1 MFFYKGAINI
11 IDSPPSN
18 HILLCLHHQ
27 KCYLD
32 TKGPFR
38 GLLLDLLLQF
48 YSNQPFPFDNVL
60 DTIVMG
66 SDNPALKKV
75 R

>member
-1 MFFYKGAINI
+1 MFLQRRHQHR
-11 IDSPPSN
+11 SPPSD
-18 HILLCLHHQ
+18 HIPPLLASSEMLP
-27 KCYLD
+27 D

-48 YSNQPFPFDNVL
+48 AINRFPFDNVL
-60 DTIVMG
+60 DTSVMG
-66 SDNPALKKV
+66 SDNPALKV